1 VLTILCL
8 ASYVKGHEFMRECK
22 RQGCHV
28 ILLTIEKHAQA
39 NWPHESIDELL
50 TLPDLADRQSVIR
63 AVSRRTRTRHI
74 DRVVALEDYDVET
87 AATLREHLR
96 CPGMGDT
103 TARYFRDKLAMRVE
117 ARDNGILVPEFVP
130 VLNHERIHNFTQRV
144 PPPWVLKPRSEAA
157 ASGIRRIYHAG
168 ELWAALDSLGDLQSF
183 FVLEQ
188 YIRGD
193 VYHVDSI
200 SYRREVLFAESHRYA
215 TPPLNVAHDGG
226 LFISSTLQRESQ
238 EARTLRRLNR
248 EVLGA
253 LGFVRGVSHTE
264 FIKGSDDGQFYFLE
278 TAARVGG
285 AYLVELIQASTGLNM
300 WAEWAKVE
308 IAGGEQPYAL
318 PAHRQD
324 YAGIIISLARQEHPD
339 TSAYDDPEVVWRLD
353 EKHHA
358 GLVVMAQQPGRVQTL
373 LDQYGPRFYQDFFA
387 VQPPLDKP
395 AS

>member
-1 VLTILCL
+1 MLTILCL

-39 NWPHESIDELL
+39 DWPHESIDELL
-50 TLPDLADRQSVIR
+50 TLPDLADRQSVIG
-63 AVSRRTRTRHI
+63 AVSRRMRTHHI

-117 ARDNGILVPEFVP
+117 ARDKGILVPEFVP

-157 ASGIRRIYHAG
+157 ASGIRRIHHAG

-193 VYHVDSI
+193 V
-200 SYRREVLFAESHRYA
+200 
-215 TPPLNVAHDGG
+215 
-226 LFISSTLQRESQ
+226 
-238 EARTLRRLNR
+238 
-248 EVLGA
+248 
-253 LGFVRGVSHTE
+253 
-264 FIKGSDDGQFYFLE
+264 
-278 TAARVGG
+278 
-285 AYLVELIQASTGLNM
+285 
-300 WAEWAKVE
+300 
-308 IAGGEQPYAL
+308 
-318 PAHRQD
+318 
-324 YAGIIISLARQEHPD
+324 
-339 TSAYDDPEVVWRLD
+339 
-353 EKHHA
+353 
-358 GLVVMAQQPGRVQTL
+358 
-373 LDQYGPRFYQDFFA
+373 
-387 VQPPLDKP
+387 
-395 AS
+395 